1 MGVQGQVQVRWKYR
15 EVRSPPSN
23 PGDEQIKGFDD
34 NETFAPVAKMTGG
47 RIFLS
52 VAATKGW
59 ELHQMDVNNAFLHG
73 DLDEEVYM
81 TMPQGFRASNPNKV
95 CRLCKSL
102 YGLKQAPHQW
112 FAKLSSKHLEYGFNR
127 SYAEYSLFTYKKG
140 DKFMALLVYVDD
152 IVLTGNDPQLC
163 ADFKAYLHKCFHIKD
178 LGNLKYF
185 LGIEVARS
193 SQGLFLCQRK
203 YALEIIN
210 ECGLLGSKPAAFPIE
225 QNHKLALASGAPL
238 SDSTQYRHLVG

>member
-1 MGVQGQVQVRWKYR
+1 VGVQGQVQVRWKYR

-59 ELHQMDVNNAFLHG
+59 ELHQMDVNNAFLYG
-73 DLDEEVYM
+73 DLDEEIYM
-81 TMPQGFRASNPNKV
+81 TMPPRFRASNPNKV

-102 YGLKQAPHQW
+102 YDLKQAPRQW
-112 FAKLSSKHLEYGFNR
+112 FAKLSSNLLEYGFHR
-127 SYAEYSLFTYKKG
+127 SYANYSLFTYKKG
-140 DKFMALLVYVDD
+140 DKFMALPMYVDD
-152 IVLTGNDPQLC
+152 IVLTGNNHQYC
-163 ADFKAYLHKCFHIKD
+163 ADFKAYLHKYFHIKD
-178 LGNLKYF
+178 LGNLYF

-203 YALEIIN
+203 YALEIIS
-210 ECGLLGSKPAAFPIE
+210 ECGLFRSKPADFLIE
-225 QNHKLALASGAPL
+225 QNHKLALA
-238 SDSTQYRHLVG
+238 